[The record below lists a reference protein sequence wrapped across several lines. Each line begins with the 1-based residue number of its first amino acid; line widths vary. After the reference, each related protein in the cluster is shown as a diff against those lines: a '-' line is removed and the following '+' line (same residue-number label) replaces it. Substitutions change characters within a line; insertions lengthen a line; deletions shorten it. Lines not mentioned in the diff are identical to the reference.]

1 MIVKMSK
8 VRILG
13 PKTILQRVIDIL
25 YKGGILHVES
35 SPLEIERGEEEF
47 VKKLV
52 LDEEGLKKKVLFE
65 RLLDEIKRLLLI
77 LPPIEAKAE
86 ERPELKWL
94 LASDSFLGDIS
105 EFTKE
110 IGKRLDSLTSKK
122 KEYEDELTLLEKY
135 EGILTTLS
143 PFIFKVREMKDIDY
157 IGITIKK
164 REEAV
169 IPLIKEAIAR
179 ITNNEYEIFF
189 APVDEETI
197 ASLLLVNK
205 KYSNKV
211 KALLWEE
218 RISELR
224 LPSSVA
230 DKPFAEAIKTL
241 LEKKR
246 ELPEKLDGI
255 KKELM
260 DLSLQ
265 LYQRLADY
273 KKGLEEAIAE
283 IVITAYFYQTKLTFI
298 IYGWIP
304 RTDVDLLHQ
313 QLEKEFGGKV
323 LLEELEIQEKEISKV
338 PVFLKNPRIIKPFEL
353 FMRLLPLP
361 IYGTIDPTPF
371 LAIFFPIFFGA
382 VLGDIGYGLTTL
394 ALSVF
399 IRKKYSSRPFL
410 RDISYIF
417 IISSIYTII
426 FGFLYGEFFGELLM
440 EEYIHK
446 FMEAYIP
453 LSHFRRSEAI
463 IPLMIFSISLGIAHV
478 LLGITLGLITSIRL
492 GHKKESIAKIAKI
505 LIILSIVAS
514 IGCCGGIIPEIL
526 FTPSIIL
533 LAITFPILI
542 ISGGLLAPLETFK
555 ALGNILSYVRLMAIG
570 LSSVFLASVANK
582 LGGMTGNI
590 LLGIFIGGLLHLFN
604 ILLGLFSPTI
614 HSLRLHYV
622 EFFGKFFQPG
632 GRKYTPFKKTEA

>member
-1 MIVKMSK
+1 MIVKMAK
-8 VRILG
+8 VRIVG
-13 PKTILQRVIDIL
+13 PKTTLQKVTDIL
-25 YKGGILHVES
+25 YERGILHVEP

-47 VKKLV
+47 IRKLII
-52 LDEEGLKKKVLFE
+52 DEEGLKKKVLFE
-65 RLLDEIKRLLLI
+65 KLLDEIKRLLLI
-77 LPPIEAKAE
+77 LSPVETKAE
-86 ERPELKWL
+86 ERPELRWL
-94 LASDSFLGDIS
+94 LASDPFLADVT

-110 IGKRLDSLTSKK
+110 IGKRLDFLANKK
-122 KEYEDELTLLEKY
+122 KEYEDEITLLEKY
-135 EGILTTLS
+135 EGILTALS

-164 REEAV
+164 REEAA

-189 APVDEETI
+189 APLDEETI

-211 KALLWEE
+211 KTLLWEE

-265 LYQRLADY
+265 WYQRLTDY
-273 KKGLEEAIAE
+273 KKGLEEALAE

-304 RTDVDLLHQ
+304 RTDVDLLCQ

-371 LAIFFPIFFGA
+371 LAIFFPIFFGT
-382 VLGDIGYGLTTL
+382 VLGDIGYGLITL
-394 ALSVF
+394 VLSVF
-399 IRKKYSSRPFL
+399 INKRYSSRPFL
-410 RDISYIF
+410 RDMSYIL

-426 FGFLYGEFFGELLM
+426 FGFLYGEFFGELMKEYM
-440 EEYIHK
+440 EI
-446 FMEAYIP
+446 IP
-453 LSHFRRSEAI
+453 FPYFHRSESI
-463 IPLMIFSISLGIAHV
+463 IPLLIFSISIGTAHV
-478 LLGITLGLITSIRL
+478 LLGIILGLITSLRL
-492 GHKKESIAKIAKI
+492 GHRRESIAKIAKLLVI
-505 LIILSIVAS
+505 LAIVGS

-533 LAITFPILI
+533 LAIAFPVLI

-590 LLGIFIGGLLHLFN
+590 LLGIFIGGILHLFN

-632 GRKYTPFKKTEA
+632 GKMYTPFKKKEA